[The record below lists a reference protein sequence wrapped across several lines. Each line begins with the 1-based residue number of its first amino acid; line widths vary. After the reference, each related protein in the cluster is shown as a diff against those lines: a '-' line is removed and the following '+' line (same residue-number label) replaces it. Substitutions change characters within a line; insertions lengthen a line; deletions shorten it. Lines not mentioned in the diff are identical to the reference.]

1 MGRNLDPFFDDL
13 KRGIRGGGF
22 NDGTTASPLSLFQ
35 TQYDPT
41 TLSVDFGFR
50 MAAVPEPAT
59 ILLALIAGIA
69 AAGGRLV
76 RTNRRNRNGL
86 LLLMGVLTWTA
97 AAPETARAQY
107 TLTTLAAFGNTN
119 GATPYCDLT
128 ADANGNLYG
137 TNLIGNVFKIDTVS
151 YALTTLANVNS
162 IGAVL
167 PYAGLISDAAGNLY
181 GTTYGGGI
189 YDGMYGRG
197 VVFKVAVGTHEISTM
212 ASFNGDNGQNPYCKL
227 IADSNG
233 NLYGTTFAGG
243 ASNLGTVFKVSAGM
257 HTIETLATFDGDNGA
272 KPIAGLV
279 ADANGN

>member
-1 MGRNLDPFFDDL
+1 M
-13 KRGIRGGGF
+13 
-22 NDGTTASPLSLFQ
+22 
-35 TQYDPT
+35 
-41 TLSVDFGFR
+41 
-50 MAAVPEPAT
+50 
-59 ILLALIAGIA
+59 
-69 AAGGRLV
+69 
-76 RTNRRNRNGL
+76 
-86 LLLMGVLTWTA
+86 
-97 AAPETARAQY
+97 
-107 TLTTLAAFGNTN
+107 AAFGNTN

-279 ADANGN
+279 ADANGNLFGTTQQGGINNNGTVFKLTAGTHELMTLVKFNGFNGYEPNAGLLIDSTGNLFGTTTNGGPIGSNGTVFEFDASTNILTTLAAFAGANQGFALNPT